1 MVATGERKTARMAR
15 SIAELPGPRGLPVL
29 GNAHQLRL
37 SRMHVI
43 LEKWLQQYGP
53 MYRIGMGPTPV
64 VVIGDREAMSIALRK
79 RPAGFRRWTMMAE
92 VINEIGVNGVFTAE
106 GEAWLRQRR
115 LSVTA
120 LNTDHLH
127 RFYDVIARS
136 AERLHAQLTPRAA
149 SGEALDIHPLFQ
161 RYTVDVTSAL
171 AFGEDINT
179 LEGVDSGL
187 QEHIDR
193 VFEATAR
200 RMNAPFPY
208 WRRIKLP
215 ADRALDRSM
224 AVLDEAVA
232 GFIER
237 GRKRLAEDPDRP
249 PENFLEG
256 MLAAPDSY
264 TDAEL
269 VGNMLTMLV
278 AGEDTTSHSLGWAA
292 WYLAIRPDVQ
302 ARVAAEAAEVFGGSV
317 VPSYDQALRLPYAEA
332 VVREAIRLRSPAS
345 VIFLEAVDDTELGQV
360 RVPAGTR
367 LILLTREVALREECY
382 VRAREFDPDRWL
394 ADGGAAAK
402 DYLAFGAGPRVCPG
416 RNLAHL
422 EAKAALAML
431 AGAFEIGV
439 DPDAPPVY
447 EEFGFTTGP
456 SAVPVRL
463 RTRERVA

>member
-1 MVATGERKTARMAR
+1 MAR
-15 SIAELPGPRGLPVL
+15 SVADLPGPRGLPVL
-29 GNAHQLRL
+29 GNAHQLRV

-43 LEKWLQQYGP
+43 LEKWLQRHGP

-64 VVIGDREAMSIALRK
+64 VVVGDREAIGIALRK

-92 VINEIGVNGVFTAE
+92 VINEIGVDGVFTAE
-106 GEAWLRQRR
+106 GEVWRRQRR

-136 AERLHAQLTPRAA
+136 AERLHGQLTPPAA
-149 SGEALDIHPLFQ
+149 SGEPIDIHPLFQ
-161 RYTVDVTSAL
+161 SYTVDVTSAL
-171 AFGEDINT
+171 AFGQDINT

-187 QEHIDR
+187 QQHIDR
-193 VFEATAR
+193 LFDMTAR
-200 RMNAPFPY
+200 RMNTPFPY

-224 AVLDEAVA
+224 AVLNDAVA
-232 GFIER
+232 NFIAA
-237 GRKRLAEDPDRP
+237 GRKRLADEPDRA

-256 MLAAPDSY
+256 MLAGPDSY
-264 TDAEL
+264 TDAEI

-302 ARVAAEAAEVFGGSV
+302 QRVAAEAAAVFTGSV
-317 VPSYDQALRLPYAEA
+317 APSYDQAMRLPYAEA

-345 VIFLEAVDDTELGQV
+345 VIFLEAVDDTDLGGV
-360 RVPAGTR
+360 AIPAGTR
-367 LILLTREVALREECY
+367 LILLTREVALREESY
-382 VRAREFDPDRWL
+382 VRALEFDPDRWL
-394 ADGGAAAK
+394 ADGGADAK

-431 AGAFEIGV
+431 AGAFEISL